1 MRHSIGKCTVSLTWD
16 EYSDY
21 RLNGGEML
29 ERARTVALM
38 MMSLHARISSVQVL
52 GPRGSD
58 YREDNSRKRIIV
70 IGRPAQQKRGA
81 A

>member
-1 MRHSIGKCTVSLTWD
+1 MRTSVGKCTVSLTWP
-16 EYSDY
+16 EYLDY
-21 RLNGGEML
+21 QLGREGMAGRM
-29 ERARTVALM
+29 RDAALM
-38 MMSLHARISSVQVL
+38 LMSLHERITSVQVL

-58 YREDNSRKRIIV
+58 YREDDGRKRIIV